1 MNYGWTRPEG
11 GVEDGVRS
19 IRTLLFVPADRPDRI
34 ASALRRSADAVA
46 VDLED
51 AVTPEHKSGARD
63 SARRALG
70 AAGAHGAGPLRY
82 LRINALSTEW
92 ATDDLAL
99 VAELAAQLAG
109 VIVPKVAA
117 AGEIETVRAALPPA
131 LSVLAI
137 IESARGVLAAASI
150 ATADGVA
157 GLILGSLDLAADLR
171 VEPDVDRPGLAHA
184 RSHVVLACAAAGLP
198 SPLDGPHPELDD
210 DAGLT
215 RSSRALHALG
225 FGGRVVIHPRQI
237 ASVAAAFAPTEDEL
251 DWARTVLAAAA
262 AADGA
267 GAIRLPDGTFVDR
280 PVVSRATRLL
290 ASSGEATR

>member
-1 MNYGWTRPEG
+1 M
-11 GVEDGVRS
+11 S
-19 IRTLLFVPADRPDRI
+19 IRTLLFTPADRPDRI
-34 ASALRRSADAVA
+34 ASALGRSADAVA

-51 AVTPEHKSGARD
+51 AVSPEHKSRARD
-63 SARRALG
+63 SARRGLG
-70 AAGAHGAGPLRY
+70 SAGTRGAGPLRFV
-82 LRINALSTEW
+82 RINALATEW

-99 VAELAAQLAG
+99 VAELAGRLDGVLDG

-117 AGEIETVRAALPPA
+117 VGEIETVRAALPPT

-137 IESARGVLAAASI
+137 IESAQGVLAAESI

-210 DAGLT
+210 EAGLT
-215 RSSRALHALG
+215 RSSRALRALG

-237 ASVAAAFAPTEDEL
+237 EPVAMAFAPTEDEL
-251 DWARTVLAAAA
+251 DWARSVLAAAA
-262 AADGA
+262 DADGA
-267 GAIRLPDGTFVDR
+267 GAFRLPDGTFVDR
-280 PVVSRATRLL
+280 PVVGRATRLL
-290 ASSGEATR
+290 ASSGEAAR